1 MSLQNDFIENEIE
14 ETLEQSESKGNFSK
28 EILISD
34 KKLAKISKTDLTIHP
49 SEIFVL
55 PNFINKFINRKRHIF
70 YGASQ
75 KEFAIHAQH
84 TYGKIGI
91 SLLTK
96 KDIDKAKQKIDLD
109 DNKNLFWVTIGAIRI
124 QIRSTLSDKIDQ
136 PIMMSLIDERIQN
149 PVEGCLGSLS
159 GNLARG
165 KLIFTVHPR
174 LSVSL
179 HDQDFD
185 GILSFVHK
193 YGRTDLVKDNNVP
206 FSISYLVS
214 YAIHNQHNMTIV
226 KEPKGIKMDPLFSD
240 YLEHKETEF
249 DWLVQPSRKSL
260 EIDLFENRTLVKEQ
274 NPLLLKTSSMRQK
287 PTILLT
293 ERRSDAESSHERQL
307 KQISNTVSEMAKIL
321 LPSS

>member
-1 MSLQNDFIENEIE
+1 MSLQNDFIENEID
-14 ETLEQSESKGNFSK
+14 ETLEQSESKGNFSR

-34 KKLAKISKTDLTIHP
+34 KKLVKISKTDLTIHP

-70 YGASQ
+70 YGVSQ

-96 KDIDKAKQKIDLD
+96 KDIDKAKQKIDLY

-149 PVEGCLGSLS
+149 SVEGCLGSLS
-159 GNLARG
+159 GNLACG

-174 LSVSL
+174 LSVNL

-193 YGRTDLVKDNNVP
+193 YERTDLVKDNNVP
-206 FSISYLVS
+206 FSISYLGGDFTAGNGTGGES
-214 YAIHNQHNMTIV
+214 IYGSKFADENFMKKHTGPRILSMANAG
-226 KEPKGIKMDPLFSD
+226 P
-240 YLEHKETEF
+240 ETNGSQF
-249 DWLVQPSRKSL
+249 FICTAKSL
-260 EIDLFENRTLVKEQ
+260 RLNGSMAS
-274 NPLLLKTSSMRQK
+274 TSS
-287 PTILLT
+287 
-293 ERRSDAESSHERQL
+293 SGGQL
-307 KQISNTVSEMAKIL
+307 S
-321 LPSS
+321 